1 MRLSDISIK
10 NPVMA
15 WMIMLSLITFGIISF
30 KQMGISQYPDI
41 DFPMVNVST
50 TLQGAS
56 PEVIEQNVVRP
67 MEDILTSLEGVKG
80 IYSSSRTGRGNISI
94 EFELERSID
103 AAIQEVSTR
112 IGQVQRRLPKDI
124 DPPIISKQNPED
136 QPIVWIAVT
145 TKNDDLRSLMKYT
158 EETLKDQFS
167 DLPGVGDIFLSGF
180 VRPIISIELIP
191 AKLKQYNI
199 TANDV
204 LDAVQAEH
212 MDTSGGKIDDASST
226 YNLIVKGEAQNVE
239 DLKKIT
245 IAKRAGQ
252 YTSDFARKVVL
263 SDLANVSLG
272 LVRDKSISS
281 VNKKTAVSIGIK
293 KQRGSNAVAVAK
305 GVLKKVEQLKKQL
318 PDTYELTVIF
328 DTTKFIKNSIDELNT
343 HLFIAVLLTALV
355 CLMFLGSWSATFNV
369 LLSIPTS
376 IFGAFIVL
384 YFMGYTLNTFTLLGL
399 TLSIGIVVDDAI
411 MVLENIFRHKEHK
424 RGQIQ
429 SAIVGAREITFAAIA
444 ATAAVIA
451 IFLPVV
457 FMKGVIGR
465 FFMQFGVAI
474 SVAVLFS
481 LLESLTITPMRSALY
496 VHEGHRTTRFGI
508 WFEKVFLSI
517 QKWYVGI
524 LKPAL
529 NHKAVI
535 ILSSLF
541 VVGLSFYLLK
551 FIKKEFVPPQESGM
565 LTMSVRL
572 PIGTGFNT
580 TYAMAAKVEDW
591 LLKQPDIDR
600 IQLRIGQDFGG
611 SSDTSRA
618 SFMIGLKEKKLRSMK
633 QLALSDFI
641 RDEVKKMTKAKVFL
655 SDPTTRNFGGG
666 GKGFPVEFT
675 LKGSD
680 WNELTTSVQTLMEKM
695 RNSGMMVDV
704 DSDMDEGLPE
714 IQLIPNRDQ
723 MNLSGVSVAS
733 LGSLVNTMMNGTT
746 VAQYSEGGKRYDI
759 VVSLQKTANEVHD
772 MENIFISNIKGNFL
786 PISKLVKYENATT
799 LQQIN
804 HTNRARSVTITA
816 NLTGKYSIDPAWDFI
831 QTEVKAL
838 NKSGSL
844 MAEKTGTS
852 QTQQETFNSL
862 IFALML
868 GVLVAYMIIAAQYN
882 SFIDPV
888 TILITLPY
896 SVTGAFLGLAITQQ
910 TLNIYSFIGILLLMG
925 IVKKNSILLVDFAN
939 QEMKNKKGISAVEA
953 MLNAADSRFRPIVM
967 TSLATIT
974 AAIPIALATG
984 EGAEVTRSMAIT
996 IIFGVMFS
1004 TVLTLVVVPCLYL
1017 FFNRFKKQSD
1027 VDQQINKAFAEVGS
1041 EGL

>member
-30 KQMGISQYPDI
+30 RQMGISQYPDI
-41 DFPMVNVST
+41 DFPMVNVSV

-80 IYSSSRTGRGNISI
+80 IYSSSRTGRGNITI

-124 DPPIISKQNPED
+124 EPPIISKQNPED
-136 QPIVWIAVT
+136 QPIIWIAVT
-145 TKNDDLRSLMKYT
+145 TKNDDLRTLMKYT

-180 VRPIISIELIP
+180 VQPIISIELNP
-191 AKLKQYNI
+191 DKLKQYNI

-212 MDTSGGKIDDASST
+212 IDTSGGKIDDANST

-252 YTSDFARKVVL
+252 YTSDFTRKVVL
-263 SDLANVSLG
+263 SDLAKVELS
-272 LVRDKSISS
+272 LVRDKSIST

-293 KQRGSNAVAVAK
+293 KQRGSNAVSVAE
-305 GVLKKVEQLKKQL
+305 GVLKKVEQLKKQV
-318 PDTYELTVIF
+318 PENYELTVIF
-328 DTTKFIKNSIDELNT
+328 DTTKFIKNSINELNT
-343 HLFIAVLLTALV
+343 HLLIAVILTALV
-355 CLMFLGSWSATFNV
+355 CLLFLGSWSATLNV

-411 MVLENIFRHKEHK
+411 MVLENIFRHKEHNK
-424 RGQIQ
+424 GQIQ

-444 ATAAVIA
+444 ATAAVVA

-474 SVAVLFS
+474 SVAVVFS
-481 LLESLTITPMRSALY
+481 LIESLTITPMRSALY
-496 VHEGHRTTRFGI
+496 VHEGERTTKIGI
-508 WFEKVFLSI
+508 WFEKSFMAI
-517 QKWYVGI
+517 QRWYIRI
-524 LKPAL
+524 LKPSL
-529 NHKAVI
+529 NHKALI
-535 ILSSLF
+535 IISSL
-541 VVGLSFYLLK
+541 VVVALSFYLLK

-565 LTMSVRL
+565 LNMRVQL
-572 PIGTGFNT
+572 PIGTAFNT
-580 TYAMAAKVEDW
+580 TYKMAAEVEDW

-618 SFMIGLKEKKLRSMK
+618 TFMIGLKEKKVRTMK
-633 QLALSDFI
+633 QLDLSNHI
-641 RDEVKKMTKAKVFL
+641 RDEVRKMTKARVSL

-675 LKGSD
+675 VKGSD
-680 WNELTTSVQTLMEKM
+680 WKELTESVQTLMEKM
-695 RNSGMMVDV
+695 RTSDIMVDV

-759 VVSLQKTANEVHD
+759 IVSLQKTKNEVHD

-786 PISKLVKYENATT
+786 PISKMVKYENATT

-804 HTNRARSVTITA
+804 HTNRARSITITA
-816 NLTGKYSIDPAWDFI
+816 NLKGKNSIDHAWDFI
-831 QTEVKAL
+831 QAEIKTL
-838 NKSGSL
+838 NKSGGL

-852 QTQQETFNSL
+852 QTQQETFSSL
-862 IFALML
+862 IFALIL

-896 SVTGAFLGLAITQQ
+896 SVTGALFGLAVTQQ
-910 TLNIYSFIGILLLMG
+910 TLNIYSFIGVLLLMG

-939 QEMKNKKGISAVEA
+939 QEMKNKKGISAVDA
-953 MLNAADSRFRPIVM
+953 MLSAADSRFRPIIM

-996 IIFGVMFS
+996 IIFGVLFS

-1027 VDQQINKAFAEVGS
+1027 VDQQINKAFAEVGN